1 MNNVINEIKN
11 TPVGTKSSIME
22 VEDRMAKINETE
34 RKKKKKYKEMGT
46 ISETSVTMLNPP
58 TFES

>member
-46 ISETSVTMLNPP
+46 ISETSVTILNTP
-58 TFES
+58 T

>member
-34 RKKKKKYKEMGT
+34 RKKKKK
-46 ISETSVTMLNPP
+46 
-58 TFES
+58 